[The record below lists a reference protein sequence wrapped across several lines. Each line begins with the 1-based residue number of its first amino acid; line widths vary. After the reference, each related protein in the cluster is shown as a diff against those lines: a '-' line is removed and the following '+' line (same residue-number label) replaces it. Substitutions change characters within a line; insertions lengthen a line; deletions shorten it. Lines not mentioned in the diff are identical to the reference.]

1 MPPQTIQKLRK
12 VPTPSTHNATQ
23 ESGAASVEFGLVFV
37 LLVFLFAGLI
47 DLALMLQMKRNL
59 SDSARAAAR
68 SGAQACIGSS
78 SCTAGNPN
86 DADATAVAAI
96 RSVLGSSAKDVT
108 KIIVYQSA
116 AADMSVP
123 PDCLT
128 TAFDGIAGKCNIV
141 RSPFAGAAVPIPT
154 LWPIGTRVR
163 NAVNAEYMGIFVEY
177 NYKNPVAIYGGQRT
191 LKSQSAFRLEPPASE
206 TSTAAVL
213 PEYPSTP
220 EGSNW
225 SAPGAAGPVV
235 IYPPPGNGG
244 G

>member
-1 MPPQTIQKLRK
+1 MLKQPTRK
-12 VPTPSTHNATQ
+12 EPTSKCRASN
-23 ESGAASVEFGLVFV
+23 EDGAAAVEFGLVFV

-78 SCTAGNPN
+78 SCMAGNPL
-86 DADATAVAAI
+86 DSDATAVGAI
-96 RSVLGSSAKDVT
+96 RSVLGSNAKDVT
-108 KIIVYQSA
+108 KIIIYQSA

-123 PDCLT
+123 AECLT
-128 TAFDGIAGKCNIV
+128 TTSDGIAGKCNVV
-141 RSPFAGAAVPIPT
+141 RAPFAGAAVAIPT
-154 LWPIGTRVR
+154 RWLIRTRVR
-163 NAVNAEYMGIFVEY
+163 NAINAEYMGIYVEY
-177 NYKNPVAIYGGQRT
+177 DYNNPVAIYGGHRT

-220 EGSNW
+220 EDTNW
-225 SAPGAAGPVV
+225 RAPGPAGPVV
-235 IYPPPGNGG
+235 IYPPPANGAG
-244 G
+244 